1 MGKLPDH
8 LREERL
14 LRERPAV
21 AREVAALRT
30 QRAQVVGELT
40 GMARALR
47 FVRFATI
54 GILARGGGRDTS
66 VVGAC
71 WSARGLLA
79 VCMSPLHSCPEHGK
93 RTKVTAM
100 RYRKGD

>member
-54 GILARGGGRDTS
+54 GLPLLRRVFGRTRRRPAATS
-66 VVGAC
+66 RLIDLLRRFGA
-71 WSARGLLA
+71 
-79 VCMSPLHSCPEHGK
+79 
-93 RTKVTAM
+93 
-100 RYRKGD
+100 

>member
-1 MGKLPDH
+1 MTELHDH

-30 QRAQVVGELT
+30 QRARVVGEVA

-47 FVRFATI
+47 LVQVAAATLPLLRWMTGRTRTRSTLSSRLLNLVRRF
-54 GILARGGGRDTS
+54 RR
-66 VVGAC
+66 
-71 WSARGLLA
+71 
-79 VCMSPLHSCPEHGK
+79 
-93 RTKVTAM
+93 
-100 RYRKGD
+100 

>member
-54 GILARGGGRDTS
+54 GIPFLRRAFGRTRRRPAATS
-66 VVGAC
+66 RLIDLLHRFGA
-71 WSARGLLA
+71 
-79 VCMSPLHSCPEHGK
+79 
-93 RTKVTAM
+93 
-100 RYRKGD
+100 

>member
-47 FVRFATI
+47 FVRFATV
-54 GILARGGGRDTS
+54 GIPFLRRIFGRGRTRSAVSSQLIDLLRRFGG
-66 VVGAC
+66 
-71 WSARGLLA
+71 
-79 VCMSPLHSCPEHGK
+79 
-93 RTKVTAM
+93 
-100 RYRKGD
+100 